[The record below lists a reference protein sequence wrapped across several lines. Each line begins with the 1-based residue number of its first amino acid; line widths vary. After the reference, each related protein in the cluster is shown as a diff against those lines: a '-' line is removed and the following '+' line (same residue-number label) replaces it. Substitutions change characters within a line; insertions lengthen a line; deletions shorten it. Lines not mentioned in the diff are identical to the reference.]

1 MPEVYPLRFT
11 RRDFDRAPE
20 QDRLVHLM
28 LGQLA
33 NDINLL
39 QKQLIFAI
47 NAFGEGS
54 EPQHHA
60 AVAQAMLTER
70 LFAGR
75 LNEAYQFVQSADC
88 ARTMKT
94 YEDVLPEEW
103 RDARK
108 GLNGYFNADNLVR
121 RLRNKLAFHMDVET
135 TREAYTTVP
144 ADEPMVDFVT
154 LHQGD
159 CLWGSADVLASFAM
173 ISLSGN
179 ADIAAA
185 VQQIANDL
193 ISVGGMFS
201 TYIRNAQMAFIER
214 HFPDAQPALPPIF
227 INGPG
232 LLDVRI
238 PFYCNPPT
246 LQQVAKAAGV
256 EEGELETADH

>member
-11 RRDFDRAPE
+11 RADFDRVPDQE
-20 QDRLVHLM
+20 RLVHLM

-47 NAFGEGS
+47 NGLGVGS
-54 EPQHHA
+54 EPEHHA

-75 LNEAYQFVQSADC
+75 LNEAYQFVQGGDC
-88 ARTMKT
+88 ARTMLI
-94 YEDVLPEEW
+94 YEDVLSEEW
-103 RDARK
+103 RDARTR
-108 GLNGYFNADNLVR
+108 LNAYFNADNLVR

-135 TREAYTTVP
+135 TRDAYATVP

-173 ISLSGN
+173 ISLSGK

-185 VQQIANDL
+185 VQQIADDL
-193 ISVGGMFS
+193 ISVGGLFS
-201 TYIRNAQMAFIER
+201 TYIRNAQMAFVER
-214 HFPDAQPALPPIF
+214 HFPDAEPAMPPIF
-227 INGPG
+227 IKGPG

-246 LQQVAKAAGV
+246 RQQVAKAAGV
-256 EEGELETADH
+256 EVGKLEPAT

>member
-1 MPEVYPLRFT
+1 VPEVYPLRFT
-11 RRDFDRAPE
+11 RADFDRVPDQE
-20 QDRLVHLM
+20 RLVHLM

-47 NAFGEGS
+47 NGFGMGS

-75 LNEAYQFVQSADC
+75 LNEAYQFVQGVDC
-88 ARTMKT
+88 AHTMKT
-94 YEDVLPEEW
+94 YEADLPDEW

-108 GLNGYFNADNLVR
+108 HLNAYFNADNLVR

-135 TREAYTTVP
+135 TREAYATVP
-144 ADEPMVDFVT
+144 EDEPMVDFVT

-173 ISLSGN
+173 ISLSGK

-185 VQQIANDL
+185 VQQIADDL
-193 ISVGGMFS
+193 IRVGGLFS

-214 HFPDAQPALPPIF
+214 HFPNAQSSEPPIF
-227 INGPG
+227 IDGPA
-232 LLDVRI
+232 LLKVCV

-246 LQQVAKAAGV
+246 LAQVAKAAGV
-256 EEGELETADH
+256 EESELEPAGH